1 MLDVLKKELNVAIY
15 CRLSREDGDS
25 GESNSI
31 KTQREI
37 LVDYVE
43 KNNWNIYNIYADD
56 GYSGGNF
63 NRPGWKRLINDV
75 ESGLINIVI
84 VKDLSRLG
92 RNYIETGY
100 YTEEYFPNKNVR
112 FIAVNDNYDSEK
124 EDNEL
129 TPFMNIINQWYL
141 RDLSKKIKASHQN
154 RMKKGVYPKNLPIP
168 FYGFKFNEK
177 NERVVCEETAMVVR
191 KIFEMYVTSLSPVKI
206 VEYLFENK
214 IPTPAYYNYLTYGY
228 NPKEWINAPEDKK
241 YRWHKNIIVKIIKSE
256 EYIGSVVLNKRST
269 ISYKTHKRVR
279 TANEKRYIF
288 ENMTEGI
295 VDEATFNRA
304 QEIRLNRI
312 FQTIPLDIN
321 RYKNIIYCADCGK
334 PLSLKHTRAYPEHR
348 TKESYSY
355 ACRKNKNNNCSNRQ
369 SVRMEFVDK
378 LVYFEIEKLIDR
390 VLKEKDEIRKYAIYY
405 QKNHKKK
412 SNPFDDT
419 ELEKL
424 IARNKKLDI
433 LMQRLYEKQEESGLP
448 KETYNRM
455 MNSYS
460 SEYEENKLKIEELK
474 KKKEKMNQGVDY
486 IQATEGFIKRIENV
500 VGQEI
505 NRNVILSVVE
515 KIFIMKVDNECKLKI
530 CIFDIPD
537 MLEEYFYGK

>member
-1 MLDVLKKELNVAIY
+1 MLGALKDELNVAIY

-37 LVDYVE
+37 LVDYVD

-75 ESGLINIVI
+75 EAGLINIVI

-154 RMKKGVYPKNLPIP
+154 RMKKGIYPKNLPIP

-177 NERVVCEETAMVVR
+177 NERVVCEETARVVR
-191 KIFEMYVTSLSPVKI
+191 KIFELYITSLSPLKI
-206 VEYLFENK
+206 VEYLYENK

-241 YRWHKNIIVKIIKSE
+241 FRWHKNIISKIIKSE
-256 EYIGSVVLNKRST
+256 EYIGHVVLNKRNT
-269 ISYKTHKRVR
+269 ISYKTHKRIR
-279 TANEKRYIF
+279 NSNDKRYVF

-321 RYKNIIYCADCGK
+321 RYKNIIYCGDCGK
-334 PLSLKHTRAYPEHR
+334 PMSLKHTRAYPEYR

-355 ACRKNKNNNCSNRQ
+355 ACRKRKNDNCANRQ
-369 SVRMEFVDK
+369 SVRIEFVDK
-378 LVYFEIEKLIDR
+378 LVYFEVEKLIDR
-390 VLKEKDEIRKYAIYY
+390 ILKEKDEIRKYAIFY

-412 SNPFDDT
+412 TNPFDDT

-460 SEYEENKLKIEELK
+460 NEYEENKLKIEELK
-474 KKKEKMNQGVDY
+474 IKKEKMNQSVDY
-486 IQATEGFIKRIENV
+486 IQATERFIKRVENV
-500 VGQEI
+500 AGQEI
-505 NRNVILSVVE
+505 NRNVILSIVE
-515 KIFIMKVDNECKLKI
+515 KIFIMKVDNECNLKI
-530 CIFDIPD
+530 CIYDIPD
-537 MLEEYFYGK
+537 MLEEYFHGK